1 MAELSTSC
9 SSLKEDDVGEVP
21 EDLVNQSFASEKAAV
36 HFYSSY
42 AAGKG
47 FSVRL
52 DELRKLQNGTIR
64 SRDVVCHRQGQP
76 PEKRQVTLEKALA
89 GKRNNRLSTRCGCQ
103 AMIRIVREVTNGEV
117 TNGVEEWIIMVHV
130 KEHNHSLLSA
140 EEVLSLA
147 AFRYITPE
155 DGDRI
160 KLLRRAGIK
169 VSDILNVLRLE
180 KGEALNFNAQDVRN
194 FIRKEAVNYQ
204 EATGIHD
211 ATELLKILKQKGEKD
226 TSFFYDF
233 TVDED
238 GRLENILWIP
248 GCAKRIAATFA
259 DVVVFDT
266 TYRLN
271 RYHMPFGC
279 FVAVNNHGQSVVLGG
294 TLMRSET
301 SESFQWI
308 FQAWCTG
315 IGRTPDSIMTDQD
328 RAMKDAICTVMP
340 RTKHAFCLWHITQ
353 KFSSWFSFK
362 LRDTF
367 GDFMKDFHSIIQ
379 VETAQEFGELW
390 FTVMDKYQLGD
401 DKHIL
406 DLFQLKEFWCPVF
419 LRRHFFA
426 GMLTT
431 QRSESLNALMD
442 YFMNAQTRLYEF
454 IEAFDRVIV
463 SRLEAVAVAD
473 LRDKMGTHR
482 SVTSTKFEEKA
493 FSLLT
498 TYAFKL
504 FKEQLVLSLEYVVEG
519 GYVSHHEHSDKKR
532 TVNWDPETQTIQC
545 SCLYFEFTGILCRHS
560 LRALVHY
567 NVIEL
572 SDEYF
577 PRRWCK
583 GAVEM
588 STSVE
593 GRRISASEADIWKRK
608 FISKAKAVGECGASS
623 PDLRA
628 KLEADLDSMHQ
639 YAFGGVADSEEPRKD
654 FPTIRGKRV
663 LVSAAP
669 CSSTLGSSVLVD
681 KTNLTE
687 SSVMV
692 ENPPICV
699 TKGRPK
705 SNRLQSTVDKVCK
718 VTSRTCRG
726 CGEKVNHDKH
736 NCPVLLAEKKR
747 DTDRKENE
755 ALLQYLKR
763 SVSPAGLDAGTLAN
777 LIKASG
783 PSTEKGNHKPDSSS
797 NGSSHSGIRRSS

>member
-211 ATELLKILKQKGEKD
+211 ATELLKILNRKVRRILASFTILPWMRMGGWRISYGSLDVPKGLQQP
-226 TSFFYDF
+226 SRMY
-233 TVDED
+233 
-238 GRLENILWIP
+238 
-248 GCAKRIAATFA
+248 
-259 DVVVFDT
+259 
-266 TYRLN
+266 
-271 RYHMPFGC
+271 
-279 FVAVNNHGQSVVLGG
+279 
-294 TLMRSET
+294 
-301 SESFQWI
+301 
-308 FQAWCTG
+308 
-315 IGRTPDSIMTDQD
+315 
-328 RAMKDAICTVMP
+328 
-340 RTKHAFCLWHITQ
+340 
-353 KFSSWFSFK
+353 FK

-699 TKGRPK
+699 TKGQPK

-726 CGEKVNHDKH
+726 CGEKVNHDKR